1 MLWLP
6 AGSIC
11 LEATVSGHLIY
22 DLKVPMIMHPKAFID
37 HYAKSAELADGK
49 SLAEKMK
56 EVCVMLADDLS

>member
-11 LEATVSGHLIY
+11 LEEAVSGHLNY
-22 DLKVPMIMHPKAFID
+22 GLKDAMIMRTKALID

-49 SLAEKMK
+49 GSAEKME